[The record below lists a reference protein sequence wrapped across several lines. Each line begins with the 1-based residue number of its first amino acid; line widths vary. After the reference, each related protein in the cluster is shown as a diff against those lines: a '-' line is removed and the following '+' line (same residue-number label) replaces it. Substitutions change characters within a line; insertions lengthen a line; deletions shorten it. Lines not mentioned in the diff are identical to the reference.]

1 MAVWHMELVI
11 MLKKTTIYIEETEL
25 NTLKSLSLI
34 QNKSMTELIR
44 LGVQK
49 VCQSVSHE
57 EKKALE
63 MLAKIRKHTKK
74 QGYSGEKIITLS
86 VRAQREVRNEYKKR
100 TSHRS

>member
-1 MAVWHMELVI
+1 
-11 MLKKTTIYIEETEL
+11 MLKKTTIYIEENEL

-49 VCQSVSHE
+49 VCQSVSSE

-63 MLAKIRKHTKK
+63 MLVKIRQNTKRK
-74 QGYSGEKIITLS
+74 GYSGNKIMTLAI
-86 VRAQREVRNEYKKR
+86 RAQREVRNERKKK
-100 TSHRS
+100 TSRRS

>member
-1 MAVWHMELVI
+1 
-11 MLKKTTIYIEETEL
+11 MLKKTTIYIEENEL

-49 VCQSVSHE
+49 VFQSVSRE

-63 MLAKIRKHTKK
+63 MLTKIRQNTRE
-74 QGYSGEKIITLS
+74 QGYSGKKIMTLAI
-86 VRAQREVRNEYKKR
+86 RAQREVRNERKKKASR
-100 TSHRS
+100 RP

>member
-1 MAVWHMELVI
+1 

-34 QNKSMTELIR
+34 KNKSMTELIR

-49 VCQSVSHE
+49 VCQSVSRE

-63 MLAKIRKHTKK
+63 ILAKIRKHTKNK
-74 QGYSGEKIITLS
+74 VTP
-86 VRAQREVRNEYKKR
+86 VRKSQ
-100 TSHRS
+100 HLL

>member
-1 MAVWHMELVI
+1 MALRLFI
-11 MLKKTTIYIEETEL
+11 MLKKTTIYIEENEL

-49 VCQSVSHE
+49 VFQSVSRE

-63 MLAKIRKHTKK
+63 MLAKIRQNARK
-74 QGYSGEKIITLS
+74 QGYSGKKIMTLAI
-86 VRAQREVRNEYKKR
+86 RAQQEVRNKRKKKASR
-100 TSHRS
+100 RP